1 MRVSDERLDVMIDA
15 AEREPQPALFSWKL
29 AAYLDLRDA
38 RASVVELETSG
49 HWLQEEL
56 RTGTELLKAQ
66 APVIEAARRQLAA
79 VSDHMPPSPEE
90 WVRWVAAT
98 DEVHRTIAVLDGK
111 E

>member
-1 MRVSDERLDVMIDA
+1 MRVSDARLDVMIDA

-29 AAYLDLRDA
+29 AVYLDLRDA

-66 APVIEAARRQLAA
+66 APVIEAARKMEKAI
-79 VSDHMPPSPEE
+79 DEE
-90 WVRWVAAT
+90 REFRCPCDVCQAICR
-98 DEVHRTIAVLDGK
+98 LDGEEK
-111 E
+111 